1 MTLAP
6 TLHRVGAFSRRN
18 RTTSARVQPGM
29 DDELWDIALWE
40 AECQQW
46 LLDSGRE

>member
-18 RTTSARVQPGM
+18 RTPPAGVQPGM
-29 DDELWDIALWE
+29 NELWDIALWE
-40 AECQQW
+40 AEYEQW
-46 LLDSGRE
+46 LLDGGDE

>member
-1 MTLAP
+1 MNT
-6 TLHRVGAFSRRN
+6 GN
-18 RTTSARVQPGM
+18 RSPPAGVEPGM

-40 AECQQW
+40 AEYQQW